1 MPAKSN
7 TPASLWEG
15 LREEIERRRTS
26 PRYREFLMLAEGAK
40 ASTTK
45 LQKLAEQLHRGK
57 PPFAW
62 LRPTTAQPPKQ
73 LNRTKRGPYRKPQ
86 GDRIDAKL
94 KQIFPPD
101 GKPPA
106 TVANSDIVEAVT
118 DTFEKDRKSGALA
131 VPHRRS
137 ILRRAGRA
145 K

>member
-1 MPAKSN
+1 MPAKNN

-26 PRYREFLMLAEGAK
+26 PRYREFLTLAEGAK

-45 LQKLAEQLHRGK
+45 LQKLAEQLHREK

-62 LRPTTAQPPKQ
+62 LRPTTAQPPK
-73 LNRTKRGPYRKPQ
+73 TKRGPYRKPQ
-86 GDRIDAKL
+86 GDRIGAKL

-106 TVANSDIVEAVT
+106 SAANSEIVEAIT
-118 DTFEKDRKSGALA
+118 DAFEKDHPKSGALA
-131 VPHRRS
+131 VPSPRS